1 MTTHPQLEAIYEALA
16 QSIDMTEAAS
26 GPAAT
31 PVYLA
36 KLVMALAHA
45 MDDPDK
51 VMALIAHCR
60 EGL

>member
-1 MTTHPQLEAIYEALA
+1 MTTHPQIEAIYEELA
-16 QSIDMTEAAS
+16 KAIDMTEAAA

-36 KLVMALAHA
+36 KLVLALAHA

-51 VMALIAHCR
+51 VMALITECR
-60 EGL
+60 QGL